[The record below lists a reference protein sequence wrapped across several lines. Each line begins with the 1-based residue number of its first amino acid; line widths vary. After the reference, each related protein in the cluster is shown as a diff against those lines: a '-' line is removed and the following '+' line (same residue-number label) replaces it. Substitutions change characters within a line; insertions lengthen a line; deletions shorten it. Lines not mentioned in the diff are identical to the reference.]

1 MLRKFTSNK
10 LIFAVVSIAILF
22 ASIFLTWQMSFIPL
36 TSSPINNYC
45 LVEISGIPL
54 PVRYSAVQYD
64 FYDEATKGTIFAECI
79 WPEFEQTH
87 TIKWQ
92 NAIINWVLY
101 LTFILSVVNL
111 FRKKMSLTEN
121 VNK

>member
-1 MLRKFTSNK
+1 MLSKFTSDK
-10 LIFAVVSIAILF
+10 LIFAVIVITVLF
-22 ASIFLTWQMSFIPL
+22 VSIFLTWQMSFIPL

-45 LVEISGIPL
+45 SVEISGTPL

-79 WPEFEQTH
+79 WPEFGQTH

-101 LTFILSVVNL
+101 LALILSLVNL
-111 FRKKMSLTEN
+111 FRKRKNISNTP
-121 VNK
+121 